1 MDELEKE
8 KLEYIESLGT
18 SFVFDTT
25 IGEYIFAPD
34 ANRTFRAHEMDWVLE
49 ELRDLNMQL
58 SFEIADV
65 SISSPCVFT
74 ENFKATTDKE
84 STACS

>member
-18 SFVFDTT
+18 LFVFDTT

-49 ELRDLNMQL
+49 ELRDLNVPL
-58 SFEIADV
+58 SFDIADAIV
-65 SISSPCVFT
+65 ASPCVFT
-74 ENFKATTDKE
+74 ENFKTPVDAG
-84 STACS
+84 S